1 MTIFAPTTS
10 SASLSRT
17 KRAPDVT
24 LIVAMLALMLLGI
37 LMVYSASREAQEAL
51 FGDETRLMRRQIV
64 FAIVGAISFLALSF
78 IKYRDWQHFA
88 IGVFILT
95 VLALIAVFF
104 FPESRGTQRW
114 IPLPSGFLLQPSE
127 FAKVSMIMVMA
138 AILAGA
144 QEEGMR
150 WRRIA
155 LALLT
160 LMIPFLLVVR
170 QPDLGT
176 AMVFGFVSIVVL
188 FAAGTTIRQ
197 LLTLTLAAVSGLW
210 AMFRFDLL
218 EQYQIERL
226 ESFANLGS
234 DALGSDFNQLNSVT
248 TIGSGQFFGTGLF
261 QGALTERSFVPE
273 QETDFIFTAV
283 GEQLG
288 FVGGALVLLAFG
300 VIIFRL
306 LRIGLA
312 AGDRYGAL
320 LAIGVAGLL
329 VFHVFVNI
337 GMTIGIAPVTGL
349 PLPFMSAG
357 GSSLVATSIGLGL
370 AHSVWLNRPVVPGA
384 R

>member
-1 MTIFAPTTS
+1 MTILSPT
-10 SASLSRT
+10 AAEGASRT
-17 KRAPDVT
+17 RRAPDVI
-24 LIVAMLALMLLGI
+24 LIVAMMALMLLGI
-37 LMVYSASREAQEAL
+37 LMVYSASKEAQEAL
-51 FGDETRLMRRQIV
+51 FGDDSRLMRRQII
-64 FAIVGAISFLALSF
+64 FAVVGVVSFLAVSF
-78 IKYRDWQHFA
+78 INYRDWQHFSIA
-88 IGVFILT
+88 LYVLT
-95 VLALIAVFF
+95 VLALVAVFF

-127 FAKVSMIMVMA
+127 FAKVSMIMVMSATLA
-138 AILAGA
+138 AAP
-144 QEEGMR
+144 EEGMR
-150 WRRIA
+150 WRRVTIA
-155 LALLT
+155 LVALAV
-160 LMIPFLLVVR
+160 PFLLVVR

-188 FAAGTTIRQ
+188 FAGGTTVRQ
-197 LLTLTLAAVSGLW
+197 LLILATAAAGGIW
-210 AMFRFDLL
+210 ALFRFNIL
-218 EQYQIERL
+218 EEYQLDRL

-234 DALGSDFNQLNSVT
+234 DALGADFNQLNSVT

-288 FVGGALVLLAFG
+288 FIGGSLVVVAFG

-306 LRIGLA
+306 LRIALTS
-312 AGDRYGAL
+312 GDRYGAL

-329 VFHVFVNI
+329 AFHVFINI

-357 GSSLVATSIGLGL
+357 GSSLVATSIALGL
-370 AHSVWLNRPVVPGA
+370 AHSVWLNRPLVPGG